1 MLEGGINLTDFK
13 SIYQLY
19 FKDVYRFI
27 YAMCRD
33 EHVAEEITQETFL
46 KALKHI
52 NSYEGKCKLK
62 VWLCQIAKNTYY
74 SYHAKQSRTNE
85 WIELREN
92 TLSSDRGQEELIL
105 QKEDALRVH
114 KILHAM
120 NEPYKE
126 VFTLRVFGELS
137 FAEIS
142 QLFEKSESWARVTF
156 YRAKQR
162 IQERLKEADI
172 SE

>member
-1 MLEGGINLTDFK
+1 MLKGGKNLTDFK
-13 SIYQLY
+13 SIYQLH

-52 NSYEGKCKLK
+52 DTYQGKCKLN
-62 VWLCQIAKNTYY
+62 VWLCQIAKNTFY
-74 SYHAKQSRTNE
+74 SYHAKQSKTHE
-85 WIELREN
+85 WTELGEN
-92 TLSSDRGQEELIL
+92 TLAGGRGQEELIL
-105 QKEDALRVH
+105 QKEEALRVH
-114 KILHAM
+114 KILHVM
-120 NEPYKE
+120 KEPYKE

-142 QLFEKSESWARVTF
+142 QLFGKSESWARVTF

-162 IQERLKEADI
+162 IQEKLKEAR
-172 SE
+172 S